1 MGSVLSR
8 GEVTAAAAEFQRQ
21 WIENAKA
28 LAEPAA
34 AAANHGEGKSVRVD
48 GTSMDK
54 MDFDAVYSNAFTHK
68 DTESAIGVG
77 FVPVIDPR
85 RDNITRPKGT
95 RYGRKHEIMTA
106 YGFREVLPTRSTLGI
121 GEGHGRTWDF

>member
-8 GEVTAAAAEFQRQ
+8 GEVTAAAEFQRQ

-77 FVPVIDPR
+77 CVPVIDPR
-85 RDNITRPKGT
+85 QITRPKEVPYGHPHMVRTSHGPRQPLPSRSFMRMGT
-95 RYGRKHEIMTA
+95 GPGRAI
-106 YGFREVLPTRSTLGI
+106 
-121 GEGHGRTWDF
+121 DF